1 MIDKW
6 RHLLEPL
13 VQKSLVAIPWEE
25 VRLQDYILFELGES
39 VLVANNGT
47 MLGKKALQI
56 WLAAGI
62 MSEID
67 VLAQQAENYGRT
79 NGYELIS
86 YCGRKGWVKSH
97 GYKEVATVG
106 VKELWTQ

>member
-6 RHLLEPL
+6 RYLLEPL
-13 VQKSLVAIPWEE
+13 VNESLCAIPWEQ
-25 VRLQDYILFELGES
+25 VREQDYILFELEES
-39 VLVANNGT
+39 VLVANSGV

-62 MSEID
+62 MDQVDI
-67 VLAQQAENYGRT
+67 LAQQAEDYGRA
-79 NGYELIS
+79 NGFELIS
-86 YCGRKGWVKSH
+86 YCGRKGWVRSH

-106 VKELWTQ
+106 VKNL

>member
-13 VQKSLVAIPWEE
+13 VQKSLCAIPWEE
-25 VRLQDYILFELGES
+25 VQAQPYVLFESDQS
-39 VLVANNGT
+39 VLVANDGV

-62 MSEID
+62 IEEID
-67 VLAQQAENYGRT
+67 ILAQQAEDYGRSK
-79 NGYELIS
+79 GYEIIS
-86 YCGRKGWVKSH
+86 YCGRKGWIRAH
-97 GYKEVATVG
+97 GYQEVATVG
-106 VKELWTQ
+106 VKNLWI

>member
-6 RHLLEPL
+6 RHILEPL
-13 VQKSLVAIPWEE
+13 VNESLCAIPWEE
-25 VRLQDYILFELGES
+25 VKSQDYILFELDQS
-39 VLVANNGT
+39 VLVANSGV

-62 MSEID
+62 MDEVD
-67 VLAQQAENYGRT
+67 VLLQQAENYGRT

-86 YCGRKGWVKSH
+86 YCGRKGWVRSH

-106 VKELWTQ
+106 VKNL